1 MSKIYNEYLKLK
13 EKEPNKLF
21 LFHNGKFYIF
31 IADDV
36 DTINNYVVLKPTK
49 FTSEVN
55 KCGFPESRFEDYM
68 RVFNN
73 HKLNIQVIELKD
85 IIETSNSI
93 VSIPKK
99 YIDLENKIKNIDINN
114 ITPIGALNLIIELK
128 ELINE

>member
-55 KCGFPESRFEDYM
+55 KWGFPESRFEDYM

-99 YIDLENKIKNIDINN
+99 YIDIENRIKNIDINN